1 MSLHDDLLEQAQVL
15 TTTDTRRP
23 RQVNLRRA
31 VSAAYYALSH
41 LLVAE
46 ATRLYVRDDWELA
59 AKLGRTF
66 NHGEMSEAS
75 RGFANSQVP
84 SALQPVGIP
93 GFPSVDLKLVA
104 EAFVSLQQHRHAAD
118 YDLARTFTREQVNGF
133 IEQVES
139 AFAAWNRI
147 KSSDEA
153 RLYLGCFQLWK
164 TWNKP
169 R

>member
-1 MSLHDDLLEQAQVL
+1 MSLHDDLLDQAREL
-15 TTTDTRRP
+15 KTTDARRP

-31 VSAAYYALSH
+31 VSAAYYALFH

-46 ATRLYVRDDWELA
+46 ATRLYVRDNWELA

-66 NHGEMSEAS
+66 NHGEMSEAT

-84 SALQPVGIP
+84 AALQPVGIP

-118 YDLARTFTREQVNGF
+118 YDLAREFTRAEVNGF

-139 AFAAWNRI
+139 AFIAWDRI
-147 KSSDEA
+147 KTSDEA
-153 RLYLGCFQLWK
+153 RLFLGCFQLWK
-164 TWNKP
+164 TWNKA